1 MYPVMLSVRDRR
13 CLVVGGGR
21 IAARRV
27 HGLLRE
33 GARVTLVA
41 PELVAALAELADGGE
56 IEHHRRAY
64 EPEDVRGCALVLA
77 ATDDRDV
84 NRGIYEDASAAG
96 IWVNVADDP
105 ELCTFH
111 VPARVRRGGLEITV
125 SSDGGAPFATRRL
138 RQLIEKRIGPE
149 WAEWM
154 QAAAEYRECV
164 RSMELA
170 PADKEQR
177 YDAFF
182 AGTVDG
188 PHLRI
193 RVPSDEEKAAWLGY
207 EAPADETKP
216 QSTPADAAPV
226 TPADAPGLG
235 FVSLIGAG
243 PGDAGLLTVRGRDRL
258 RKAEA
263 VAYDRL
269 AETTL
274 PTDLSPEVELH
285 CVGKT
290 AGHHPV
296 PQDRIADLLI
306 KLAREGK
313 RVVRLKGGDPF
324 VFGRGGEEAKAL
336 RKAGIPF
343 EVIPCVTAGVA
354 VPAYAGIPV
363 TSRGEVVRFTMVTA
377 HEAIKQDGPQVR
389 WDLLAQDPHATLVG
403 YMGVT
408 ALPKVV
414 KRLREAGMSPDTPA
428 AMIERGTTSRQRVV
442 LSTIEELN
450 DEIQRAGLKPPALF
464 VIGPAVRHA
473 RTLDWFGK
481 RPLLGERIGVFAPA
495 DEVAEALELAGAEVV
510 SVPNPVSPA
519 ARIVMAALPLTAWLL
534 RNDVEVDAIDEE
546 RERDGWTEGVVG
558 VCMGPSTAARAIEV
572 GWQVLEEVPEN
583 ASPAE
588 LIAALKRRRGVA

>member
-1 MYPVMLSVRDRR
+1 MLSVRGRR

-33 GARVTLVA
+33 GALVTVVA
-41 PELVAALAELADGGE
+41 PQTVAALTELDEGGE
-56 IEHHRRAY
+56 IDLRRRAY
-64 EPEDVRGCALVLA
+64 EAADVQGYALVLA
-77 ATDDRDV
+77 ATDDREV
-84 NRGIYEDASAAG
+84 NRQIFEEATAAG
-96 IWVNVADDP
+96 TWVNVADDP
-105 ELCTFH
+105 QLCTFH

-154 QAAAEYRECV
+154 QAAAEYRSCV
-164 RSMELA
+164 RSMELS
-170 PADKEQR
+170 PAEQEQR

-182 AGTVDG
+182 TGTVDG

-193 RVPSDEEKAAWLGY
+193 RVPSDEEKASWLGY
-207 EAPADETKP
+207 EAPRDEGAP
-216 QSTPADAAPV
+216 PDAKGGTAPV
-226 TPADAPGLG
+226 TPGEAPGLG

-258 RKAEA
+258 RKADA

-269 AETTL
+269 AETAL
-274 PTDLSPEVELH
+274 PTDLGPDVELR

-296 PQDRIADLLI
+296 PQDQIADLLI

-389 WDLLAQDPHATLVG
+389 WDLLAKDPHATIVG

-408 ALPKVV
+408 ALPKVA
-414 KRLREAGMSPDTPA
+414 KRLLEAGMPSETPA
-428 AMIERGTTSRQRVV
+428 AMIERGTTSKQRVV
-442 LSTIEELN
+442 LSTIQDLN
-450 DEIQRAGLKPPALF
+450 DAIQRAGLRPPALF

-481 RPLLGERIGVFAPA
+481 RPLLGERVGVFAPA
-495 DEVAEALELAGAEVV
+495 GDLAEALELSGAEVV
-510 SVPNPVSPA
+510 EVPNPVTPA
-519 ARIVMAALPLTAWLL
+519 ARIVMGALPLTAWVL
-534 RNDVEVDAIDEE
+534 RDDVEVDAIDEE
-546 RERDGWTEGVVG
+546 RERGGWAEGVVG
-558 VCMGPSTAARAIEV
+558 LCMGASTAARAIEV
-572 GWQVLEEVPEN
+572 GWPTLDEIPEG
-583 ASPAE
+583 AAPAD
-588 LIAALKRRRGVA
+588 LIAALKRRRRIA